1 MMIPRKVA
9 EFHEE
14 VNHVSHDLL
23 KAIAQLRDKDTR
35 IVNDIV
41 GSFTYKWAFECKLD
55 VLGFFHSIYFKV
67 QTSMVVFL
75 FCLETLTAKYV

>member
-14 VNHVSHDLL
+14 FNHVSHDLL
-23 KAIAQLRDKDTR
+23 KAITQLRDKDTR

-41 GSFTYKWAFECKLD
+41 GSLTSKWAFECKLD
-55 VLGFFHSIYFKV
+55 VLWFFHSI
-67 QTSMVVFL
+67 
-75 FCLETLTAKYV
+75 